1 MTKEIQQFAEE
12 ENTLIALLKFWGSCG
27 FQLTKK
33 LDRNN
38 GKNLKL
44 LKIRPL
50 IQKIGEMKIKSGAE
64 LEEASKELANYIN
77 RDFLNHTFSYYRTS
91 GNQTSRLF
99 LKVVKAKLNSESKIE
114 PDTFMSFWVRNINR
128 YNEILENPMVFAG
141 PGTGSLIGREKHA
154 YLVVKVFE
162 EFPVLETRNLCDPHE
177 VLISS
182 NDILNKNCVLNFI
195 PSFIEPEH
203 RVDQSSFFTKWFG
216 KLKSVFK

>member
-50 IQKIGEMKIKSGAE
+50 IQKIGDMKINSVAE

-99 LKVVKAKLNSESKIE
+99 LKVVKAKFNSKNKIE
-114 PDTFMSFWVRNINR
+114 PDTFMSFW
-128 YNEILENPMVFAG
+128 EKNPKNYDEMLTYPMQFAG
-141 PGTGSLIGREKHA
+141 PGTGSLIGSDYC

-162 EFPVLETRNLCDPHE
+162 GFPVLETRILCDPDE

-182 NDILNKNCVLNFI
+182 NDLLNENCSLTFILR
-195 PSFIEPEH
+195 FIEPEYLE
-203 RVDQSSFFTKWFG
+203 DQPSFFQKLFG
-216 KLKSVFK
+216 KLK